1 MDLIIFTE
9 IINLTKSKKKKKKKK
24 ILKNQKEEKEKRRKK
39 KTLNFLDPLQS
50 RFD

>member
-24 ILKNQKEEKEKRRKK
+24 ILINQEEEKEKRRKK